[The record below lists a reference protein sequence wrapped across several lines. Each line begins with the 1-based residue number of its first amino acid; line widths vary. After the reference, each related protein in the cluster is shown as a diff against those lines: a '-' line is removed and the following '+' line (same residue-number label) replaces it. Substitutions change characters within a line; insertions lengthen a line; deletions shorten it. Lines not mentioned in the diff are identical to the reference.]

1 MFRFFGG
8 IGFLNHLVWLNVKI
22 LLFYCLF
29 LRDAP
34 HHSEAKFLNRTF
46 LVLPLICGGAT
57 WLRRG

>member
-1 MFRFFGG
+1 M
-8 IGFLNHLVWLNVKI
+8 

-57 WLRRG
+57 WLHRG